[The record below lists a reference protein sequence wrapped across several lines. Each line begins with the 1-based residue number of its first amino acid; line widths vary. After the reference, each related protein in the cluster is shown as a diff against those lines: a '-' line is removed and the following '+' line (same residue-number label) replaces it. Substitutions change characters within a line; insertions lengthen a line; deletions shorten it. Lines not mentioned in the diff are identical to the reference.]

1 MNKTNT
7 LILCIVMSLF
17 LISNVMA
24 YSVSDIPNS
33 ISLKCGETYSRS
45 FSFGEQIN
53 LTVGIM
59 TSTDTIGYI
68 LGATP
73 TTGNQVLHLSFF
85 SEENYVCYA
94 GKGKFTFEANNED
107 YEIWVN
113 VTEDLWDLGVETLQE
128 GEVLN
133 VGGVGDFKLITSGET
148 NAMYELNGCDEDLD
162 DFLSVGD
169 YVDATCEG
177 ESVRFWLEDS
187 FPDLNAIRIK
197 VFSSESG
204 YALTKD
210 GSSIGTDGDCILG
223 LNTMG
228 ALVKRGNVFAIKTIN
243 VIDNKAVPGVSAM
256 ILDQTGELTPLEGVS
271 SNTGFINS
279 IRLHEDYE
287 SDMIVELEKEGC
299 EPSTQ
304 IINFQQSYDDYV
316 DEKETKENQKTLTI
330 SNIKEF
336 YNLGVETF
344 FTISNLLNESI
355 GDATVKITNP
365 EGVSNEVK
373 TNTLGQF
380 IFLPE
385 VPGSWKF
392 QISKMNHITSQLYD
406 VNVKSAEYVLVKFVD
421 DEEKNSFK
429 INDKITFKIMD
440 DNNTVI
446 PLTFDAIYDD
456 EPINFLDGISEEV
469 VFKGKADLEIPE
481 IGGCDANE
489 ITIRQKDNEWV
500 KWILWIG
507 GGFVILIVV
516 VFIINKL
523 GKGGTSSPKSKNPM
537 VIPLPPSLD

>member
-421 DEEKNSFK
+421 DEEKSSFK
-429 INDKITFKIMD
+429 VGDKITFKIMD

-446 PLTFDAIYDD
+446 PLTFDAIFDD
-456 EPINFLDGISEEV
+456 EPVNFLDGISEEV
-469 VFKGKADLEIPE
+469 EFKGKADLEIPE
-481 IGGCDANE
+481 VGGYEADE
-489 ITIRQKDNEWV
+489 ITIRQKETKWV
-500 KWILWIG
+500 KWLLWIG
-507 GGFVILIVV
+507 GGFLVLVVIIFVV
-516 VFIINKL
+516 N
-523 GKGGTSSPKSKNPM
+523 KSKGSKKVKNPLGSP
-537 VIPLPPSLD
+537 VGFDVGGK